1 MAGWQVGVDVGGTFT
16 DLVAVEPAS
25 GRFTVGKVPS
35 TPDNQARGVLNGLDR
50 LGVQLH
56 EVSAFVHGTTVGTN
70 AVLERKGVA
79 CGLITTQG
87 FRDML
92 ELGRRTR
99 PNPYGMTGSF
109 EALIPREL
117 RLEVPERMTAAG
129 DVFHPLDEDAVR
141 AAVSALARA
150 GAEALVIHFLHSYA
164 NPAHELRAAAIA
176 RELWPNQYITVG
188 HEILREVREF
198 ERGSTAAVNAYIQPL
213 MSRYLSRLSG
223 ELEGHGLG
231 HDLLVMQ
238 GNAGTMTARKASVQ
252 AAQTVM
258 SGPAAGAL
266 AAARIGATAG
276 MRNII
281 GCDMGGTSFDVT
293 LIRDGKP
300 AISAEKDIAYGVP
313 VRVPMIDIH
322 TIGAGGGSIAR
333 VTAAGLLQVGPDSAG
348 ARPGPICY
356 GRGGTEPTV
365 TDANLVL
372 GRLDPAGM
380 PGVDSPVPVEA
391 VRAVLAEKI
400 GRPLGLDAVQAA
412 TAIIAVA
419 TNHLAGAIRM
429 VSVERGQDPR
439 DYALFAFGGAGPLHA
454 TALAAE
460 LGIPRVLVPRFPGAT
475 SALGCILADL
485 RHDFVRSINV
495 PLNEADAAAMTAI
508 LAEHAA
514 AGRAEIEVEGVP
526 VDDIV
531 AVHEADLLFRG
542 QSHVFR
548 TPLTSG
554 VFDSDATLAQF
565 AAMYRERFD
574 IELGGMRAM
583 LANLRTTVFGVRPT
597 LAMEVFAPK
606 ETIQVPRPRAFR
618 EVFFSGTACTTPLW
632 RREDL
637 PVGFSISGPAIVEQM
652 DATTVLDPGA
662 SLIVDIVGNL
672 VIGFDAHAFSGTL
685 P

>member
-25 GRFTVGKVPS
+25 GRFKVGKVPS

-70 AVLERKGVA
+70 AVLERKGVV

-129 DVFHPLDEDAVR
+129 EVFHPLDEDAVR
-141 AAVSALARA
+141 AAISALARA
-150 GAEALVIHFLHSYA
+150 GVEALVIHFLHSYA
-164 NPAHELRAAAIA
+164 NPAHELRAAEIA
-176 RELWPNQYITVG
+176 RELWPTQYITVG

-231 HDLLVMQ
+231 HELLVMQ

-293 LIRDGKP
+293 LIRDGEP

-495 PLNEADAAAMTAI
+495 PLNEADTGAMTAI

-514 AGRAEIEVEGVP
+514 AGRAEIEAEGVP
-526 VDDIV
+526 VNDIV
-531 AVHEADLLFRG
+531 VVHEADLLFRG

-554 VFDSDATLAQF
+554 AFDTDATLTQF
-565 AAMYRERFD
+565 TAMYRERFD
-574 IELGGMRAM
+574 IELSGMRAM
-583 LANLRTTVFGVRPT
+583 LANLRTTVFGVRPP

-606 ETIQVPRPRAFR
+606 RTIQVPQPGAFR
-618 EVFFSGTACTTPLW
+618 EVFFSGAACTTPLW

-662 SLIVDIVGNL
+662 SLIVDTLGNL
-672 VIGFDAHAFSGTL
+672 VIRFDENLSGTL